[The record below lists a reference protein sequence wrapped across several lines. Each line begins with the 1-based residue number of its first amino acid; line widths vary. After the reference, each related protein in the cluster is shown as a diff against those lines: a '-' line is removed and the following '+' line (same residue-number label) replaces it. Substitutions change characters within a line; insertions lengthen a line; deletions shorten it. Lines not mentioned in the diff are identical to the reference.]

1 MRRTLGR
8 GAGGGRLL
16 AMLVLASAVGCKGG
30 ERADATADTAFAAP
44 GDTTKHV
51 TDSAVVA
58 PTDSAHTDTTAHAA
72 ADTTPLLLVAVDS
85 AIGDSLYQKSRGRCL
100 SCHGPRGVGNASLG
114 PSLRDSV
121 RVDSNGSLRGI
132 EAVIHDG
139 VAVPRLG
146 TARMPAFGSQLDSV
160 AIHRIA
166 VYVYSLSHPGAI
178 ARDSAAA
185 RAALPAPPL
194 DTATTKQPTQ

>member
-1 MRRTLGR
+1 MRGTLGMR
-8 GAGGGRLL
+8 ACGISLL
-16 AMLVLASAVGCKGG
+16 AALATAAVACRGG
-30 ERADATADTAFAAP
+30 DRADATADTAVAAP
-44 GDTTKHV
+44 GDTTRRV
-51 TDSAVVA
+51 VDSAVTHA
-58 PTDSAHTDTTAHAA
+58 ADSAHVDTTVHAPV
-72 ADTTPLLLVAVDS
+72 DTAPLLLVAVDS

-100 SCHGPRGVGNASLG
+100 SCHGPRGIGNASLG

-139 VAVPRLG
+139 VAVPKLG
-146 TARMPAFGSQLDSV
+146 TARMPAFGGQLDSV

-185 RAALPAPPL
+185 RAALPAPPP

>member
-1 MRRTLGR
+1 MRGTLGMR
-8 GAGGGRLL
+8 ACGRSLL
-16 AMLVLASAVGCKGG
+16 AALAIAAACKGG
-30 ERADATADTAFAAP
+30 DRADATADTAVAAP
-44 GDTTKHV
+44 ADTTRRAA
-51 TDSAVVA
+51 DSTVVSA
-58 PTDSAHTDTTAHAA
+58 PDTARGDITVHAA

-100 SCHGPRGVGNASLG
+100 SCHGPRGIGNASLG
-114 PSLRDSV
+114 PSLRDSM

-139 VAVPRLG
+139 VAVPKLG
-146 TARMPAFGSQLDSV
+146 TARMPAFGGQLDSV

-185 RAALPAPPL
+185 RAALPVPPL